1 MSAEEAVKNETM
13 DTETG
18 ENAAAQDEDERKL
31 FVGGLPQ
38 DAKDPEIREY
48 LCKCESEFKQFKD
61 VVIDEVTKLRV
72 RTQLHEAEKKYESTN
87 DELNKK
93 VEE

>member
-1 MSAEEAVKNETM
+1 M
-13 DTETG
+13 
-18 ENAAAQDEDERKL
+18 KL
-31 FVGGLPQ
+31 NCLFF
-38 DAKDPEIREY
+38 Y
-48 LCKCESEFKQFKD
+48 SEFKQFKD

-87 DELNKK
+87 DEFNKK

>member
-1 MSAEEAVKNETM
+1 M
-13 DTETG
+13 
-18 ENAAAQDEDERKL
+18 KL
-31 FVGGLPQ
+31 NCLFF
-38 DAKDPEIREY
+38 Y
-48 LCKCESEFKQFKD
+48 SEFKQFKD
-61 VVIDEVTKLRV
+61 VVIDEVTKL